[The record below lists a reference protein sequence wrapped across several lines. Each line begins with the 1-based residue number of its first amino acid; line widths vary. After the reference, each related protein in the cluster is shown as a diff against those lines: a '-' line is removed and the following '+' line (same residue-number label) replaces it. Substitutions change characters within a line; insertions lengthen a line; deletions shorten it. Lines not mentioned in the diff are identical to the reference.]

1 MGQKRKYE
9 CLKIREEQMQL
20 PRIHFAHILGT
31 DNTGDTFCGVELY
44 FADFFSKYYQKIH
57 SFLNINYDEI
67 FKNDIV
73 ILGGGAFC

>member
-9 CLKIREEQMQL
+9 CLKISEEQMQL

-44 FADFFSKYYQKIH
+44 FAVFLVNIIRKYIH
-57 SFLNINYDEI
+57 F
-67 FKNDIV
+67 
-73 ILGGGAFC
+73 